1 MIQLQK
7 KSLLLILVVLI
18 FSSCA
23 SKNDIIYFND
33 LDIKQQD
40 KTIFSEPKIQVNDI
54 LSVTV
59 SSNSPDLALMYNIGQ
74 SASSTAAIG
83 YLVAMDGTITL
94 PILGKIKVLEITTL
108 ELEKLLVK
116 RLIDGNQLVNPTV
129 TVRLTNAKFTILGE
143 VNKPGTYTFNEQNI
157 TILQALGYA
166 GDLTIH
172 GKRQDI
178 LIIREENNKRSYMTI
193 DMTSKKWFE
202 SSYYYIKPNDVIYVN
217 PNYAK
222 IKSSGSI
229 ATVANLFGVISIAL
243 TTILLIT
250 KIK

>member
-1 MIQLQK
+1 MILFQK
-7 KSLLLILVVLI
+7 KSFLLILVLLI
-18 FSSCA
+18 VSSCA
-23 SKNDIIYFND
+23 SKKDLLYFND
-33 LDIKQQD
+33 LNIKQQD
-40 KTIFSEPKIQVNDI
+40 KTVFSEPKIQVNDI

-59 SSNSPDLALMYNIGQ
+59 SSSSPDLALIYNVNQTNATSIN
-74 SASSTAAIG
+74 G

-94 PILGKIKVLEITTL
+94 PILGKIKVQEITTL

-116 RLIDGNQLVNPTV
+116 KLIDGNQLLNPTV

-157 TILQALGYA
+157 SILQALGYA

-193 DMTSKKWFE
+193 DMTSKKWFD
-202 SSYYYIKPNDVIYVN
+202 SPYYYIKPNDVIYVN

-222 IKSSGSI
+222 IKSSGPI
-229 ATVANLFGVISIAL
+229 ATVANLFGVISIAF
-243 TTILLIT
+243 TTILLLT
-250 KIK
+250 K